1 MKRAVFC
8 LQNEL
13 IEASLSSKNIIG
25 PEALIIRK
33 TEELTLK
40 KLDEFVPDII
50 FFPHWSTKVPNE
62 ILEKYDCICFHST
75 PLPFGRGGS
84 PIQNMISK
92 GFKSTEV
99 CSLLMVEKFDAGP
112 IFLRTEVGLHG
123 NLREILERIYNIIGE
138 QIKIL
143 LEKEII
149 PEEQIGEPTFFPRL
163 SGKENM
169 IVDKSTLEEVYD
181 KIRMLDS
188 ELYPS
193 AYIHYEGFLI
203 EFTDADYNEQEIKA
217 KVTIKLKNKDD

>member
-8 LQNEL
+8 LQNKL
-13 IEASLSSKNIIG
+13 IEESLSSKNIIG
-25 PEALIIRK
+25 PEAFIIRK
-33 TEELTLK
+33 KEELTLQN
-40 KLDEFVPDII
+40 LDEFAPDII

-62 ILEKYDCICFHST
+62 IFEKYDCICFHST

-123 NLREILERIYNIIGE
+123 NLSEILERIYNIIGE

-143 LEKEII
+143 LEEEII

-163 SGKENM
+163 STIMFGPSLLILLSSKRGFVM
-169 IVDKSTLEEVYD
+169 KSQALS
-181 KIRMLDS
+181 RLFGW
-188 ELYPS
+188 LP
-193 AYIHYEGFLI
+193 
-203 EFTDADYNEQEIKA
+203 DADAEGE
-217 KVTIKLKNKDD
+217 